1 MTVAVTESLTIG
13 LFEHRPPLTGPEA
26 AGQTL
31 NRTHRRVVVDIGD
44 APSLPV
50 LDRYSGEYLP
60 EGTDHS
66 DSAPIMP
73 FMYVHDG
80 SEQSGR

>member
-1 MTVAVTESLTIG
+1 
-13 LFEHRPPLTGPEA
+13 
-26 AGQTL
+26 L